1 MLLKIIALSGSA
13 HDAKLLVLQ
22 KLEQKVSRVSSLCG
36 CCTWKVLTHHARRN
50 VGILYDECP
59 TDKLNDA
66 INELVTNGQ
75 ADVIVTTCGAGY
87 SKKVGIIE
95 SWCVLFKAVPEY
107 VELKLVKGGLPSSRL
122 IDAVAE
128 HLFDRIMAV

>member
-13 HDAKLLVLQ
+13 HEAKLRVLQ
-22 KLEQKVSRVSSLCG
+22 KLIQKVSGVSSSCG
-36 CCTWKVLTHHARRN
+36 ACTWKVLTRHACRN
-50 VGILYDECP
+50 VGVISDNCP
-59 TDKLNDA
+59 IDKLSDE
-66 INELVTNGQ
+66 INELVMNGQ
-75 ADVIVTTCGAGY
+75 ADVIVTTCGAGS
-87 SKKVGIIE
+87 SKKIGIIE

-107 VELKLVKGGLPSSRL
+107 VEVKLMKGGLPSSRL